1 MNSLPVNVPPIRLVQ
16 QQLDTTLQLL
26 VSLSPLMTINDIILV
41 RIRLT
46 EASILMGSILVERE
60 NSPGNDGS
68 PALALPLLSTY
79 SSR

>member
-68 PALALPLLSTY
+68 PARALPLLSTY